1 MAELNAKRVL
11 VGVTGGIAAYKT
23 AVLVREL
30 RTAGAEVRVVMT
42 RAAQEFITPLTL
54 QTLSR
59 NPVHLSLLD
68 RDQEAALGHIEL
80 ARWAELVLVAPASAD
95 FLARLSHGL
104 ADDLLATV
112 CLATAAP
119 LAVAPAMNR
128 QMWAN
133 PATADNLA
141 VLQRRGVRVWGPASG
156 DQACGETGPGRM
168 LEPGELLERVS
179 GLWGEAPLR
188 GRKALVTAGPTREP
202 IDPVRFLSNRSSG
215 KMGYAVAEALRD
227 LGAEVCL
234 ISGPVGLPCPP
245 RVERILVES
254 ALEMYQAVMSRASD
268 CALFVAAAAVADYR
282 PLEVHSRKL
291 KKRQEQLSLPLVRT
305 PDILASVAALPDGPF
320 TVGFAAETDQLETY
334 AASKLEEKG
343 LDMVAA
349 NQVGGASGGFDADEN
364 ALTVLWRGGRRQL
377 TTAPKP
383 LLAKQLAALVAERYL
398 GAGPVG

>member
-1 MAELNAKRVL
+1 
-11 VGVTGGIAAYKT
+11 
-23 AVLVREL
+23 
-30 RTAGAEVRVVMT
+30 
-42 RAAQEFITPLTL
+42 
-54 QTLSR
+54 
-59 NPVHLSLLD
+59 
-68 RDQEAALGHIEL
+68 
-80 ARWAELVLVAPASAD
+80 
-95 FLARLSHGL
+95 
-104 ADDLLATV
+104 
-112 CLATAAP
+112 
-119 LAVAPAMNR
+119 
-128 QMWAN
+128 
-133 PATADNLA
+133 
-141 VLQRRGVRVWGPASG
+141 
-156 DQACGETGPGRM
+156 
-168 LEPGELLERVS
+168 
-179 GLWGEAPLR
+179 
-188 GRKALVTAGPTREP
+188 
-202 IDPVRFLSNRSSG
+202 
-215 KMGYAVAEALRD
+215 MGYAVAEALRD

-282 PLEVHSRKL
+282 PLEVHSHKL